1 MAKNRQA
8 EISRV
13 NRTKEEAQA
22 AYNRLS
28 RVYDLLAGSSE
39 KPYREEGLKMLSVQP
54 GEVVLEIGYGTGHAL
69 VELARAVGAQGE
81 VYGID
86 ISPGMWEISRERVA
100 QSGMA
105 NRVALE
111 VGDAAQLPFT
121 TDFFDAVFMSFT
133 LELFDTPEIPQV
145 LAECRRALKNGGRL
159 GAVSLVKKDHDSLPV
174 RLYEW
179 AHRQFPSFVDCRP
192 IYLEEAIRAA
202 GFTIQGVKIRNMW
215 GLPVAIVVGSA

>member
-28 RVYDLLAGSSE
+28 RVYDLLAGSRE

-159 GAVSLVKKDHDSLPV
+159 GVVSLVKKDQDSLPV